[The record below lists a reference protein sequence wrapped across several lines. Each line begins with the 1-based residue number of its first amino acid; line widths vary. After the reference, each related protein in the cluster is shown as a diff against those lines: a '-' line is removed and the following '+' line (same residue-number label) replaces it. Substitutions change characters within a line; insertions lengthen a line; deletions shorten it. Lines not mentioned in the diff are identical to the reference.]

1 MLDILA
7 GKETPDSGLITVS
20 NDVKIGYFEQIP
32 KLNPDHS
39 VLEEIFTSDNEKLKT
54 VKEFELAV
62 TENNQS
68 KIAEISSKMDELGAW
83 DIEVEIKQI
92 LTQLKID
99 LHDLKISEL
108 SGGQKKGSLWQ
119 KCLSTNPIF

>member
-1 MLDILA
+1 
-7 GKETPDSGLITVS
+7 
-20 NDVKIGYFEQIP
+20 IGYFEQIP

-54 VKEFELAV
+54 VQEFELAV

-99 LHDLKISEL
+99 LHDL
-108 SGGQKKGSLWQ
+108 
-119 KCLSTNPIF
+119 